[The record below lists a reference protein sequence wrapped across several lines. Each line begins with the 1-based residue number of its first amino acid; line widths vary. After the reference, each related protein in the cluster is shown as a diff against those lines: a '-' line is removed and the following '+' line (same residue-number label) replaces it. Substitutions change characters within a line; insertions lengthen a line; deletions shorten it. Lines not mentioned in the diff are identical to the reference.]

1 MKAFGAGDRQ
11 RWPAKLDIMKQYIV
25 HVVVD
30 DEFGDKLHD
39 LPFREP
45 AWVVDSPTNKVIIKE
60 LWEARADENHT
71 EGITS
76 FIYDEAD
83 PPEKRFMGILDS
95 MIEHHGPYSHDP
107 PCSKVNVIGAELT
120 DQIRN
125 FLSEYDFTKFE
136 ITKLGFTAEMTGQQD
151 A

>member
-1 MKAFGAGDRQ
+1 MILLVYIFWFIKYIFIILIISYVSAFIKFLI
-11 RWPAKLDIMKQYIV
+11 AKIPILKNTKI
-25 HVVVD
+25 
-30 DEFGDKLHD
+30 L
-39 LPFREP
+39 
-45 AWVVDSPTNKVIIKE
+45 NKVIIKE